1 MNFCSKRNI
10 YKVDKSIFNM
20 REVKVTYSNGDV
32 IETDINGTDKEIKE
46 YFKIGR
52 VFNVGRGVNDE
63 LAKVKKVEILK

>member
-1 MNFCSKRNI
+1 
-10 YKVDKSIFNM
+10 M